1 MPRVFFSSRHGGI
14 SIGSYASLNLGD
26 HVGDSLEGVA
36 ANREIVRKTLS
47 LSQLV
52 FMNQSHS
59 SDISVVTE
67 DAYPIQTPNAD
78 ALMTNLRGIGLAV
91 MVADCVPLLLA
102 SESWV
107 AAVHVG
113 RVGLL
118 GGIVEKVLSEFESH
132 STTPTRAWIGPH
144 ICADCY
150 EVSLEMYQ
158 SATAERLLL
167 ATSESSHC
175 LNLAAEVREI
185 LNRANI
191 AITDLHSC
199 AAESTD
205 YFSYRRHG
213 VTGRFAGVISL

>member
-14 SIGSYASLNLGD
+14 SSGAYTSLNLGD
-26 HVGDSLEGVA
+26 HVGDSLESVT
-36 ANREIVRKTLS
+36 ANREVLRKALS
-47 LSQLV
+47 LSHLV

-59 SDISVVTE
+59 SDVSVITE
-67 DAYPIQTPNAD
+67 DAYSIHTPNAD
-78 ALMTNLRGIGLAV
+78 ALMTNLRGFGLAV

-118 GGIVEKVLSEFESH
+118 DGIVEKVLVEFESR
-132 STTPTRAWIGPH
+132 STTPSRAWIGPH

-150 EVSLEMYQ
+150 EVSPEMYKT
-158 SATAERLLL
+158 ATTERPQL
-167 ATSESSHC
+167 ATSESTHC
-175 LNLAAEVREI
+175 LNLAAEIREI

-191 AITDLHSC
+191 AITDVHSC

-205 YFSYRRHG
+205 YFSYRRDG

>member
-14 SIGSYASLNLGD
+14 SNGAYTSLNLGD
-26 HVGDSLEGVA
+26 HVGDSLESVT
-36 ANREIVRKTLS
+36 ANREVLRKALS
-47 LSQLV
+47 LSHLV

-59 SDISVVTE
+59 SDVSVITE
-67 DAYPIQTPNAD
+67 DAYSIQTPNAD
-78 ALMTNLRGIGLAV
+78 ALMTNLRGVGLAV

-118 GGIVEKVLSEFESH
+118 DGIVEKVLVEFESR
-132 STTPTRAWIGPH
+132 STTPSRAWIGPH

-150 EVSLEMYQ
+150 EVSPEMYKT
-158 SATAERLLL
+158 ATTERPQL
-167 ATSESSHC
+167 ATSESTHC
-175 LNLAAEVREI
+175 LNLAAEIREI

-191 AITDLHSC
+191 AITDVHSC

-205 YFSYRRHG
+205 YFSYRRDG